1 METDV
6 SRFGVYYCLSA
17 LFAAACQ
24 LYFLTNFEIVLS
36 VSFLY
41 YATPRGA
48 GVPLSAFAPSLSI
61 HFVIFCFFYFFSLL
75 LFALPIFSIVHPFCF
90 YQNRPTP
97 FTGVRSL
104 GGDRTWV

>member
-48 GVPLSAFAPSLSI
+48 GVPPFRLCSFLVHSLC
-61 HFVIFCFFYFFSLL
+61 HLL
-75 LFALPIFSIVHPFCF
+75 LFFTFFPFYHSLYLFFPLSIPSVSTRIVPLRL
-90 YQNRPTP
+90 QA
-97 FTGVRSL
+97 
-104 GGDRTWV
+104 